1 MKTKMMLRA
10 TDSDW
15 GKLKSKAAL
24 EGKNLQDK
32 LTELIQK
39 EIAK

>member
-1 MKTKMMLRA
+1 MKTKIMLRA

-15 GKLKSKAAL
+15 SKFKSKAAL
-24 EGKNLQDK
+24 EGKSLQEK

-39 EIAK
+39 EITK